1 MLVSWL
7 AEGARRKSTTTL
19 ATRTRIPI
27 VRSFLRSIRCAA
39 AHARPAYKQHLIL
52 VSLASQTHQTLASY
66 TVLHHA
72 QRSSLAVRIKRDASA
87 FIFVYSRDAHSFLR
101 LRAGGNG
108 TAGAAMAVLVSSPD
122 PTYERGW
129 GLGTRLRPYRILRG
143 EKWRRLDSNLRMR
156 YRMAPPSGSP

>member
-1 MLVSWL
+1 MGKEVLVSWL

-101 LRAGGNG
+101 QGRRQRYGRSGHGRTSLVPRPHRRARVGSGDE
-108 TAGAAMAVLVSSPD
+108 TMAVPDFEGKKMVS
-122 PTYERGW
+122 
-129 GLGTRLRPYRILRG
+129 LGF
-143 EKWRRLDSNLRMR
+143 
-156 YRMAPPSGSP
+156 